1 MKSLWLAALAAMV
14 ALPASAQTFPS
25 SAGPL
30 NVETV
35 ARGLD
40 HPWGLVFLP
49 DGRMLV
55 SERPGRLRLVSRDG
69 ELSAPLTGVPKV
81 RAGDQGGLLDVTLSP
96 TFAQDHLVYLS
107 FSEPGDGGAST
118 AVARR

>member
-14 ALPASAQTFPS
+14 ASPASGQTFPS
-25 SAGPL
+25 SSGPL

-40 HPWGLVFLP
+40 HPWGLAFLP

-55 SERPGRLRLVSRDG
+55 TERPGRMRIITAG
-69 ELSAPLTGVPKV
+69 GALSDPVRGVPKV
-81 RAGDQGGLLDVTLSP
+81 ATGGQLGLFGLALDP
-96 TFAQDHLVYLS
+96 AFAANRRVYLA
-107 FSEPGDGGAST
+107 FAEPAPGGSRL
-118 AVARR
+118 AVA